1 MTFDK
6 LLEAA
11 NADPEFRLAARFW
24 DTALRLEMGNEAL
37 LLRIEKGQIV
47 EQLSGQQVF
56 AFLTPVNLVV
66 AAPADE
72 WRKFLARVP
81 RPFYVDLW
89 GAMTHHGFKV
99 AGDMENLYAY
109 YPAMRRLFDIMR
121 SLAN

>member
-1 MTFDK
+1 MTFDQ
-6 LLEAA
+6 LPTVA
-11 NADPEFRLAARFW
+11 NADPEFRLASRFW
-24 DTALRLEMGNEAL
+24 DTTLRLEMGTEAL

-47 EQLSGQQVF
+47 EQLSGQQAF

-66 AAPADE
+66 SASADE
-72 WRKFLARVP
+72 WKKFLARVP

-109 YPAMRRLFDIMR
+109 YPALRRLFDLMR